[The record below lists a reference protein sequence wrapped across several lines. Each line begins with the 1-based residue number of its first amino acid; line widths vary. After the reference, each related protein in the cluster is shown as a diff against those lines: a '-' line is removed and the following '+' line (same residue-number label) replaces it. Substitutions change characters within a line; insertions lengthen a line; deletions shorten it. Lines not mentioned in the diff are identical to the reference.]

1 MCWPERNWPTLPL
14 HACPATHPTARAFA
28 ASVAT
33 HAARLDELGRVV
45 EHAVHAFGD
54 ALVASWAAGAAG
66 QDAGARGQHGH
77 GHGRDVVQRLNVGL
91 GQLRRGCVLA
101 RRGGGRGRQ
110 HKRPVRVVCLC
121 VRGVCVCVCACC
133 ACASGCRAGSKMR
146 PAQQRLF
153 KHTHRT
159 PQLPVHA
166 FRPLP
171 PKNSVGGVGRRS
183 RHAPASV
190 SPARSLTRPCQPPG
204 PLLTSTSPQSP
215 PWCTSAP
222 GTPASCRSWRRL
234 QVLPQS
240 RLRL

>member
-77 GHGRDVVQRLNVGL
+77 GHGRDVVQRLNVRL
-91 GQLRRGCVLA
+91 GQLRCGCVLA

-110 HKRPVRVVCLC
+110 HKCPVRVVCAWC
-121 VRGVCVCVCACC
+121 VCVCVCMLRVCEWVSCRQQDEARTAAVVQAHTQNAAAAC
-133 ACASGCRAGSKMR
+133 ACL
-146 PAQQRLF
+146 Q
-153 KHTHRT
+153 
-159 PQLPVHA
+159 
-166 FRPLP
+166 
-171 PKNSVGGVGRRS
+171 
-183 RHAPASV
+183 APATQEQRGRCGS
-190 SPARSLTRPCQPPG
+190 S
-204 PLLTSTSPQSP
+204 
-215 PWCTSAP
+215 
-222 GTPASCRSWRRL
+222 
-234 QVLPQS
+234 
-240 RLRL
+240 